1 MEFGTRATK
10 LLSYKQGVEAFL
22 IRDQLSDSERSAFM
36 GGILAKVY
44 SWSPAVGGRSGNR
57 CS

>member
-22 IRDQLSDSERSAFM
+22 ITDQLSDSERSAFI
-36 GGILAKVY
+36 GGTLVKVY
-44 SWSPAVGGRSGNR
+44 NWSPAVGG
-57 CS
+57 